1 MDEVINEKN
10 QFKRND
16 EPVQHHHLKNNNSH
30 KLRTVGIVFLLIF
43 LFLLLIAGWFGIVP
57 GLSNI
62 MGANK
67 PRDLGIKYT
76 DADFE
81 SYKKKTGST
90 FLDISKAPDSQ
101 TKPGEKAIFTNP
113 IAVNSMNVTDEEITA
128 LVNKIGWLWMPVS
141 NAQVRF
147 TDNTI
152 EVSGNLNIKYM
163 NEFVKFIG
171 GVGYSES
178 DVSKA
183 VSMVSKIT
191 SNIPIY
197 MKANASVSNDSLSF
211 DLKEVTLG
219 RFNAPLKIASDVLST
234 GTSNAIRLADN
245 LIAQS
250 VKLNDGA
257 LEFSGIYPSTV
268 YVRH

>member
-1 MDEVINEKN
+1 MDVENSDNN
-10 QFKRND
+10 QIKRND
-16 EPVQHHHLKNNNSH
+16 EPTQKIVLKKKSH
-30 KLRTVGIVFLLIF
+30 KLRTVGIIF
-43 LFLLLIAGWFGIVP
+43 LFIFIIGLLIAGWFGIVP

-67 PRDLGIKYT
+67 PKDLGIRYT
-76 DADFE
+76 DADYE
-81 SYKKKTGST
+81 SYKKKTAST
-90 FLDISKAPDSQ
+90 FLDLSKAPNSQ
-101 TKPGEKAIFTNP
+101 TRPGEKAIFTNP
-113 IAVNSMNVTDEEITA
+113 IAVNGMNVTDEEITA
-128 LVNKIGWLWMPVS
+128 LVNNIGWLWMPVS

-183 VSMVSKIT
+183 VSIVSKIT
-191 SNIPIY
+191 KNVPIY

-211 DLKEVTLG
+211 DLKEVKLG
-219 RFNAPLKIASDVLST
+219 RFNAPLKIASEVLST

-250 VKLNDGA
+250 VKLKNGS
-257 LEFSGIYPSTV
+257 LEFSGVYPSTV